1 MSVPAHFI
9 SANPSEHSSC
19 RCVGQAE
26 SGKSTLLKNFQIQL
40 APKAFQAEVEGWRA
54 VIQLNLVRS
63 VNVILAYLT
72 KANAAAQAA
81 SPRFSKPKD
90 DLRWLKMRLAP
101 LRQVE
106 VILNRLL
113 GVNAGEGD
121 SPIDVEMYWDSDKLS
136 EVAVGSDFGWRT
148 LMRTEKARPT
158 SRFWDD
164 LDDARKILE
173 ACRDDIVAMC
183 QDKQVQSVLDEE
195 GIRILDEPGL

>member
-1 MSVPAHFI
+1 MSPACFI
-9 SANPSEHSSC
+9 SANPSEQHHAI
-19 RCVGQAE
+19 GQAE
-26 SGKSTLLKNFQIQL
+26 SGKSTLLKNFQIHF
-40 APKAFQAEVEGWRA
+40 APKAFKAEAGAWRS

-72 KANAAAQAA
+72 KAGAAAAAA

-113 GVNAGEGD
+113 GVSIGEGD
-121 SPIDVEMYWDSDKLS
+121 ISTEAAMRWDSDRLS
-136 EVAVGSDFGWRT
+136 EVAVGSDFGWKT
-148 LMRTEKARPT
+148 LMRMEKERPT
-158 SRFWDD
+158 SRFWED

-183 QDKQVQSVLDEE
+183 QDKLVQGVLDEE
-195 GIRILDEPGL
+195 GINILDEPGL